1 MKCLKQAKT
10 SNERIYFI
18 LLYFLFSLSF
28 FFFSSPKCRSYPFCL
43 EIITRQTEQLVRCY
57 AGPTEPT
64 GDQPIGQRAA
74 GNSATLEEEL
84 GSTGNTISPW
94 GAALLVANSAAL
106 KASKPVKPA
115 GIQHMKPCVYVGL
128 AHLSTG

>member
-1 MKCLKQAKT
+1 M
-10 SNERIYFI
+10 
-18 LLYFLFSLSF
+18 
-28 FFFSSPKCRSYPFCL
+28 
-43 EIITRQTEQLVRCY
+43 RCY